1 MNYSLVFSSLHTKK
15 IGRIVQQKKLSLG
28 FSPGFFYSKQAL
40 RKFPVQAALHR
51 VVDGCLV
58 GVLIIVAIM
67 SSVALHSQYLW
78 AEAFKELEITRD
90 LNRRIFESTGV
101 LESYLLKDVGL
112 SKYMV
117 PTKVK
122 DLVYVD
128 LETKPASKLF
138 MRETFKKRFFKKIS
152 SYPIKQGY

>member
-1 MNYSLVFSSLHTKK
+1 MVVSS
-15 IGRIVQQKKLSLG
+15 
-28 FSPGFFYSKQAL
+28 FYSKQTL
-40 RKFPVQAALHR
+40 RKFPVQAVLHQ
-51 VVDGCLV
+51 VVDGALV

-101 LESYLLKDVGL
+101 LESYLVKDIGL
-112 SKYMV
+112 SEFMV

-128 LETKPASKLF
+128 LENKPDSKSF
-138 MRETFKKRFFKKIS
+138 IPETFKKRFLNKVS

>member
-1 MNYSLVFSSLHTKK
+1 MVVSSLHTKK
-15 IGRIVQQKKLSLG
+15 TERIVRRKKVSLG
-28 FSPGFFYSKQAL
+28 LSSSSFYSKQAL
-40 RKFPVQAALHR
+40 RKFPLQATLHR
-51 VVDGCLV
+51 VVDGALV

-90 LNRRIFESTGV
+90 LNRRLFESTGV

-112 SKYMV
+112 SKSLV

-122 DLVYVD
+122 DLVYVE
-128 LETKPASKLF
+128 LKNKPDSKLF
-138 MRETFKKRFFKKIS
+138 MSEAFKKRFLKKIS
-152 SYPIKQGY
+152 SSPINHGY